1 MVCFRYRIVDT
12 LHKVVKEEED
22 DDDAI
27 FVIIIIVLIV
37 AILKIVVF
45 SVLKGLHRNVVCVYF
60 ELFKKTLLLIGQ
72 IWLMTLHVCSRI
84 EFCITAT
91 FVFSLL

>member
-12 LHKVVKEEED
+12 LHKGVKEEDDD

-27 FVIIIIVLIV
+27 FVIIIIIIV

-45 SVLKGLHRNVVCVYF
+45 SVLKRLHRNVVCVCI
-60 ELFKKTLLLIGQ
+60 LSSLKKTLLLIG
-72 IWLMTLHVCSRI
+72 
-84 EFCITAT
+84 
-91 FVFSLL
+91 